1 MLFQKPQ
8 IFFNKPDYVTVHS
21 VLENTT
27 IMFLSYCYLAL
38 VGKGLLQHTMGNFAV
53 WLGCY
58 ICVVSVLS
66 YLTTVNQCLTMF
78 LSRNYVPLER
88 SLLKEVKKKYQTT
101 EKVGM
106 LKMPLVNLLF

>member
-53 WLGCY
+53 
-58 ICVVSVLS
+58 
-66 YLTTVNQCLTMF
+66 
-78 LSRNYVPLER
+78 
-88 SLLKEVKKKYQTT
+88 
-101 EKVGM
+101 
-106 LKMPLVNLLF
+106 